1 MRCLKEHFSGLCA
14 AEQNRLKSEA
24 RAERAKA
31 RRAPSRLEDSLRKED
46 DDAAQGPW
54 GLAAPTGSPFPLR
67 TSALSE
73 ALVGTNVDS
82 LSDGWAKLHTVAAEP
97 SADFPDTVDLP
108 EVCVGGCCRDFCP
121 PEDPDPTD
129 EGLRRWAPETR
140 RLWRHLLLACRFGP
154 TTQKDPFVVLRFN
167 SAGVADFVL
176 VAHQSH
182 NDNSL
187 FEGTFFRMAPVG
199 NPLASGSG
207 LLLPPF
213 FLQIQAQAQDTAVGA
228 WPCVESE
235 AGLLRRLLA
244 LASAS
249 SWGISH
255 VASRA
260 VGADLMARH
269 VTEIKP
275 FEYERAL
282 ALEEEAAAQAA
293 ALRALRKIMRP
304 PGSSRPSHSARA
316 RGRGRARSTA
326 SGPGKARKAVGQK
339 GSFAPETSDESEES
353 EDAELK
359 SYWADITK
367 SFTKKLGTA
376 SGSGK
381 ASGVAASSSAAP
393 PAPAPPAP
401 APPAPPVGAASA
413 RRQPKRRDYAPAIG
427 GGFCFYEAYVGG
439 SSSNS
444 YDNWIM
450 TCPRHEHCQKTRGV
464 GAFSTRRHGEL
475 EPLAFLHAWR
485 DMDVPPGRTHR
496 RCTPTQVAIDHQM
509 GEHMMAFAE
518 LNAEFRA

>member
-1 MRCLKEHFSGLCA
+1 
-14 AEQNRLKSEA
+14 
-24 RAERAKA
+24 
-31 RRAPSRLEDSLRKED
+31 
-46 DDAAQGPW
+46 
-54 GLAAPTGSPFPLR
+54 
-67 TSALSE
+67 
-73 ALVGTNVDS
+73 
-82 LSDGWAKLHTVAAEP
+82 
-97 SADFPDTVDLP
+97 
-108 EVCVGGCCRDFCP
+108 
-121 PEDPDPTD
+121 
-129 EGLRRWAPETR
+129 
-140 RLWRHLLLACRFGP
+140 
-154 TTQKDPFVVLRFN
+154 
-167 SAGVADFVL
+167 
-176 VAHQSH
+176 
-182 NDNSL
+182 
-187 FEGTFFRMAPVG
+187 
-199 NPLASGSG
+199 
-207 LLLPPF
+207 
-213 FLQIQAQAQDTAVGA
+213 
-228 WPCVESE
+228 
-235 AGLLRRLLA
+235 
-244 LASAS
+244 
-249 SWGISH
+249 
-255 VASRA
+255 
-260 VGADLMARH
+260 MARH

-367 SFTKKLGTA
+367 SLTKKLGTA

-381 ASGVAASSSAAP
+381 ASGVAASSSA
-393 PAPAPPAP
+393 APPAP

-427 GGFCFYEAYVGG
+427 GGFCFYEAYAGG
-439 SSSNS
+439 SSGNA
-444 YDNWIM
+444 YDKWIM

-485 DMDVPPGRTHR
+485 DMDVTPGRTHL
-496 RCTPTQVAIDHQM
+496 RCTPTQVATDHQM